1 MEDKTMTRALVA
13 ANPIHFTKIFDNIG
27 GKKVGYLVYNQFS
40 GSFNDE
46 LNDTFADF
54 KAEGVQEFT
63 TTFAYD
69 YWETDSV
76 SSSFTQRIENFVS
89 SEVQTAIN
97 RGIAGVTLGQ

>member
-1 MEDKTMTRALVA
+1 MQSSLVGLF
-13 ANPIHFTKIFDNIG
+13 PTEVSTID
-27 GKKVGYLVYNQFS
+27 LS
-40 GSFNDE
+40 WD
-46 LNDTFADF
+46 
-54 KAEGVQEFT
+54 AEGVQEFT